1 MKYTKLKYRV
11 SENGTKQ
18 YLNDKNE
25 PHRLDGPAIEYPN
38 GDKEWYQ
45 NGKLHRVDGPAIE
58 YANGNKYWCQN
69 GKYHREDGPA
79 LEWADGNKYW
89 YQNNKFHRLDGPAV
103 EHANGNKSYWINNK
117 FLTKK
122 EFDSHHQKDDYEG
135 KEIVIEGIKYVLYK
149 KI

>member
-45 NGKLHRVDGPAIE
+45 NGKLHREDGPAIE
-58 YANGNKYWCQN
+58 WANGDKAWYQN
-69 GKYHREDGPA
+69 GKFHREDGPA
-79 LEWADGNKYW
+79 LECVNGNKYW
-89 YQNNKFHRLDGPAV
+89 WYNNKLIGSSTKGYTQ
-103 EHANGNKSYWINNK
+103 EK
-117 FLTKK
+117 FEQWLKLK
-122 EFDSHHQKDDYEG
+122 AFQ
-135 KEIVIEGIKYVLYK
+135 
-149 KI
+149 